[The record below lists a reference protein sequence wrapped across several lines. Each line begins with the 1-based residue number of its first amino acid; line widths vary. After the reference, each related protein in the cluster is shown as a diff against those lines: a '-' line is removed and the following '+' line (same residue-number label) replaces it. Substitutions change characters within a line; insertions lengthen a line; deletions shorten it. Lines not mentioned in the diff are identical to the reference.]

1 MAIHSSILLRE
12 CHGQKSL
19 VGYSSWSCR
28 VGHNWAHTYPILKTY
43 SLGHCVSDRHVFHL
57 LILGIL
63 FFSGQAPSV
72 RLGVPNSVPRCGL
85 QACGGDEPM
94 QPWSSWL
101 LVTASSLTQSIYP
114 SCHINIKVS
123 MTCAVTQKNLAST
136 EINHTSIGAILPF
149 LKWPANWKCLGISDR
164 ISRSEE

>member
-1 MAIHSSILLRE
+1 MAIHSSILLWRISQAE
-12 CHGQKSL
+12 EPGGLQFMEL
-19 VGYSSWSCR
+19 QR
-28 VGHNWAHTYPILKTY
+28 VGHNWAHIDPILKTY
-43 SLGHCVSDRHVFHL
+43 SLGHCVSDRCVFHL

-85 QACGGDEPM
+85 QACRGDEPM

-114 SCHINIKVS
+114 SCHMNIKVYHDVCCDAEKS
-123 MTCAVTQKNLAST
+123 GQHWDKSHFHRGYFAFPEVAC
-136 EINHTSIGAILPF
+136 
-149 LKWPANWKCLGISDR
+149 
-164 ISRSEE
+164 